1 MARHLATYVGLAH
14 HGERILAESLR
25 TVAEGHPDDPDTVNV
40 CTVLARLHDGNVRRL
55 ESIVDRYGEED
66 ADEPERLRADALD
79 RTREGGLGLL
89 RDLQDLYLLCALL
102 QTTWTVLDQAAQGAR
117 DGELQQA
124 VEACTKQ
131 VTRTMTWLNTHLKTA
146 SPQVL
151 LVGP

>member
-14 HGERILAESLR
+14 HGERILAQSLR
-25 TVAEGHPDDPDTVNV
+25 QVAAGHPDDPDTVTV
-40 CTVLARLHDGNVRRL
+40 CTVLARLHDDNVRRL
-55 ESIVDRYGEED
+55 DPIADRYGEED
-66 ADEPERLRADALD
+66 VEEPERLHADALEE
-79 RTREGGLGLL
+79 TREGGIGLL

-117 DGELQQA
+117 DDELHQEVQ
-124 VEACTKQ
+124 ACTKQ